1 MSLLARTAAALALA
15 GLALPAAA
23 PARTVPF
30 SGSCRIGGPISPQPP
45 ITAFPRLGA
54 RFSFSGTGTC
64 GPAPASLTFT
74 NVTTLFDTCEL
85 GPDFGLRG
93 TLRIGAARFAIT
105 VNLARLAL
113 AGPLLVT
120 TARGGVAVGL
130 AQFAPTGDP
139 ATALRSCAGA
149 GIAAA
154 TLTARFRTLRPL
166 SGTSP

>member
-1 MSLLARTAAALALA
+1 MSAPTRLLAALVIA

-23 PARTVPF
+23 PARTVAF
-30 SGSCRIGGPISPQPP
+30 SGQCRLAGPIAPRPP
-45 ITAFPRLGA
+45 ITAIPRLGA
-54 RFSFSGTGTC
+54 HFSFAGTGTC
-64 GPAPASLTFT
+64 GPAAATLTFT

-93 TLRIGAARFAIT
+93 MLRIGGARFAIT

-120 TARGGVAVGL
+120 TNGGGVALGL
-130 AQFAPTGDP
+130 AQFAPGDP

-149 GIAAA
+149 GIADA
-154 TLTARFRTLRPL
+154 TLSATFRTLRPL
-166 SGTSP
+166 AGTAP